1 MSQPPKK
8 VQQVNLKRLGILGAL
23 TLLLLMGLAYLTGT
37 LDAFDFHVQDSW
49 YMSERPVDTQIILIG
64 IDDRAL
70 KEIGQWPW
78 SREVLA
84 DIVTEVSAGKPKAIG
99 LDILLSEPGDQS
111 EALASAIK
119 AAKVVVLPVA
129 GQFNRQSQKVRI
141 EKQESNQGFA
151 LNAKGLVAPLSQ
163 LAEGAT
169 LGHINVLPDYAD
181 GIVRR
186 IEPFIKYQNQIYP
199 TFAQSLW
206 QVGTGQTP
214 SPIADFRN
222 PPFIDFVGKTGGFGI
237 ISAADIIAKKVPPA
251 YFKNAYV
258 ILGPTAL
265 GLLEDRYLTS
275 IDRQYP
281 MNGVEIHA
289 NILQGLL
296 ETSTAHTYFKKE
308 ASLWIEM
315 SMMIGL
321 MILIWVIGS
330 RFTMGWGAVLAIMGA
345 AIYVVGTKWGYGAGL
360 RITVLYPLV
369 GAALMYLWLQAVRF
383 AQALFEKRRLK
394 HLFSQYVAP
403 EVVAEI
409 LQMNDANLLLE
420 SHRREVTVLFVDVR
434 GFTPLSEH
442 TAPEVVVQVL
452 NAYLT
457 VTSDAIFSERG
468 TVDKFIGDATMAVFN
483 APLDLP
489 GHAMAAIRAAMAMR
503 AAADTLAADLSARFG
518 VDLSFGIGIH
528 TGPAIVGNIGSAHRL
543 DYTAIGDTVNTAARL
558 ESKAGPSEIL
568 VSQEVVAL
576 TEHAVSYTY
585 VGEIPLKG
593 KQNPVLVYRAES
605 LL

>member
-8 VQQVNLKRLGILGAL
+8 MQQINLNRLGIFGAL
-23 TLLLLMGLAYLTGT
+23 ILLLLMGLVYLTGI

-49 YMSERPVDTQIILIG
+49 YMSERPVDTRIILIG
-64 IDDRAL
+64 IDDRSL

-78 SREVLA
+78 SRAVLA

-119 AAKVVVLPVA
+119 ASKVVVLPVA
-129 GQFNRQSQKVRI
+129 GQFNRQSQKA
-141 EKQESNQGFA
+141 FA
-151 LNAKGLVAPLSQ
+151 LIAKGLVAPLPQ

-214 SPIADFRN
+214 SPIAGFRN
-222 PPFIDFVGKTGGFGI
+222 SPFIDFVGKTGGFGI

-251 YFKNAYV
+251 YFKDAYV

-296 ETSTAHTYFKKE
+296 ETSTAQSYFKKE
-308 ASLWIEM
+308 ASLWLEM
-315 SMMIGL
+315 AMMMGL

-330 RFTMGWGAVLAIMGA
+330 RFTMGWGALMAMTGA
-345 AIYVVGTKWGYGAGL
+345 GIYVFGAKWGYGAGL

-369 GAALMYLWLQAVRF
+369 GATLMYLWLQAVRF

-403 EVVAEI
+403 EVVSEI

-442 TAPEVVVQVL
+442 TEPEVVVQVL

-457 VTSDAIFSERG
+457 LTSDAIFSERG

-503 AAADTLAADLSARFG
+503 AASTTLAADLSARFG

-568 VSQEVVAL
+568 VSKEVVAL
-576 TEHAVSYTY
+576 TEHAVRYTF
-585 VGEIPLKG
+585 VGEIQLKG
-593 KQNPVLVYRAES
+593 KQNPVPVYRAEE